1 MIRLWLAVWL
11 ARAVGWFSRMTGRG
25 GSSLPGL
32 VARRIEPTVLTR
44 LASALPGGT
53 MLVTG
58 TNGKTTTAA
67 VLRHILTTAQVR
79 FVSNR
84 AGSNLILGLTAAM
97 VQASRWRIY
106 PDAAWAL
113 LETDE
118 ATVPRAASEL
128 QPRALL
134 VTNFFRDQLDRYG
147 ELSTTVQ
154 LVQRGVTEVRPD
166 GFLVLNF
173 DDPQVAALVRPDIAG
188 YGFGLALP
196 SATPGPDDVAD
207 ARFCPQCGRELGY
220 RRRYFA
226 HLGHYFCPACQW
238 QRPAPE
244 VEVTHWDRERKAVEM
259 VIQGRA
265 VRFSWSLP
273 GRYNLYN
280 LAAAVA
286 AGVGLGIPV
295 ETMVTAVETFR
306 PAFGRM
312 EQVEVDG
319 HALWLALIKNPVGF
333 NQVLA
338 TIAEETAPA
347 LDVLVMINDRY
358 ADGRDVSWLWDVD
371 LERYLPRLATARWW
385 VSGLR
390 AWDMAV
396 RLKYAGVLDGRMRVE
411 ENAEKA
417 LTDMVRQAS
426 GDVFVLPTY
435 TAMLEIRQYL
445 TQRGYVRHFREG

>member
-1 MIRLWLAVWL
+1 
-11 ARAVGWFSRMTGRG
+11 
-25 GSSLPGL
+25 
-32 VARRIEPTVLTR
+32 
-44 LASALPGGT
+44 
-53 MLVTG
+53 
-58 TNGKTTTAA
+58 
-67 VLRHILTTAQVR
+67 
-79 FVSNR
+79 
-84 AGSNLILGLTAAM
+84 
-97 VQASRWRIY
+97 
-106 PDAAWAL
+106 
-113 LETDE
+113 
-118 ATVPRAASEL
+118 
-128 QPRALL
+128 
-134 VTNFFRDQLDRYG
+134 
-147 ELSTTVQ
+147 
-154 LVQRGVTEVRPD
+154 
-166 GFLVLNF
+166 
-173 DDPQVAALVRPDIAG
+173 
-188 YGFGLALP
+188 
-196 SATPGPDDVAD
+196 
-207 ARFCPQCGRELGY
+207 
-220 RRRYFA
+220 
-226 HLGHYFCPACQW
+226 
-238 QRPAPE
+238 
-244 VEVTHWDRERKAVEM
+244 
-259 VIQGRA
+259 
-265 VRFSWSLP
+265 
-273 GRYNLYN
+273 
-280 LAAAVA
+280 
-286 AGVGLGIPV
+286 
-295 ETMVTAVETFR
+295 MVTAVETFR